1 MCLIACERERIVYNS
16 SDSQGLGCTFK
27 LCRTTKFPGCDFET
41 YSQWGL
47 WHPYSVIAAVPQD
60 TNQWESQG
68 VGVNDIQGIFCTNIQ
83 RNHYCKANLSFSISF
98 TVFSPLSSYS
108 RHCNL
113 QRAYLWIWYKR
124 CNSSGYYFYT
134 VSLGLIT
141 LWSAVL
147 FFYLT
152 ASQVFL
158 VSALHCCVFSVQ
170 MPPRPYNQRELFG
183 KSLRLHTLC
192 QPALSPR
199 HLRGSLSVPILVP
212 LQWGIPGPALRG
224 DACHVPRRQQQ
235 PQPELHVRHQYLCHG
250 LSR

>member
-1 MCLIACERERIVYNS
+1 MIFRGYFVQIYQGTTTAKPILA
-16 SDSQGLGCTFK
+16 SQFLLLF
-27 LCRTTKFPGCDFET
+27 FP
-41 YSQWGL
+41 
-47 WHPYSVIAAVPQD
+47 
-60 TNQWESQG
+60 
-68 VGVNDIQGIFCTNIQ
+68 
-83 RNHYCKANLSFSISF
+83 
-98 TVFSPLSSYS
+98 PLSSYS

-192 QPALSPR
+192 QPALPPR